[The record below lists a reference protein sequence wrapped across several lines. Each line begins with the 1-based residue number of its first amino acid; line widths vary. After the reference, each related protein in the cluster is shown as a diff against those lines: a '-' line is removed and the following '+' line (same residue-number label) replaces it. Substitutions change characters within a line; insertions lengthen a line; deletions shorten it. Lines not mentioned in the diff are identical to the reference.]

1 MAVNDTITE
10 ERVEPTFDVDEE
22 IVAEVAARLDAGDTE
37 PTAGAVRDRLY
48 DVLEVRPEWR
58 ADGRPVAEAV
68 REELRDTGE

>member
-1 MAVNDTITE
+1 MSANTDTTA
-10 ERVEPTFDVDEE
+10 ERLEPTFDVEEE

-68 REELRDTGE
+68 REALRDTAE